1 MSDGY
6 IGSPTGPYDFAS
18 DYVRRLEAPEGCRP
32 RGFVI
37 AWGGM
42 RGSEHDRVRC
52 VTLVVSRNFS
62 RFEQAVGK
70 RSERTTQS

>member
-1 MSDGY
+1 MAISGLQRA
-6 IGSPTGPYDFAS
+6 PTTLHLTTFA
-18 DYVRRLEAPEGCRP
+18 DLEASEGCRP